1 MKTFTQFINEDAIA
15 TKRINMIHL
24 QKMKDEDFIEFVQS
38 IKSTMNGKLE
48 NLKVQIKADG
58 IGSRFGRDATGRVF
72 YEGSRTGPIYTPKAF
87 SSHARGRGAVG
98 EILARAE
105 HYDDIFDIITQSK
118 FAKELPLDCKV
129 ICEIFYNPMSQIEGD
144 GIKFISIKY
153 DKNKLGNVMSIIPF
167 AVVSASTGEPLSNAA
182 EIIDSLFKYSTSD
195 IKFIDPKLQTSGA
208 IDISGLIDPIMS
220 LNSDSLT
227 ILKSRKT
234 VDREAKQNLRDII
247 QSVKDSL
254 ADYILRHEN
263 ILDKFKLGPEI
274 EGLVLDINGQTVK
287 VTTPEF
293 KASKQ
298 KEKHDQI

>member
-24 QKMKDEDFIEFVQS
+24 QKMRDEDFIEFIQS

-48 NLKVQIKADG
+48 NLQVQIKADG
-58 IGSRFGRDATGRVF
+58 IGSRFGRDAGGKVF
-72 YEGSRTGPIYTPKAF
+72 YEGSRTGPIYIPKAF
-87 SSHARGRGAVG
+87 SAHARGRGAVG

-105 HYDDIFDIITQSK
+105 HYDDIFDIITKSK
-118 FAKELPLDCKV
+118 FAVALPLDTKV
-129 ICEIFYNPMSQIEGD
+129 ICEIFYNPMGQIEDD

-153 DKNKLGNVMSIIPF
+153 DKSKLGNTMSIIPF
-167 AVVSASTGEPLSNAA
+167 AVVSASTGEPRSDAT
-182 EIIDSLFKYSTSD
+182 EIINSLFKYSTAD
-195 IKFIDPKLQTSGA
+195 IKFIDPKLQTAGA
-208 IDISGLIDPIMS
+208 IDISGLVDPIMT
-220 LNSDSLT
+220 LNADSLM
-227 ILKSRKT
+227 ILKSRKSI
-234 VDREAKQNLRDII
+234 DREAKQNIRDII
-247 QSVKDSL
+247 QRVKDSL
-254 ADYILRHEN
+254 ADYILNHES

-298 KEKHDQI
+298 KEKA

>member
-1 MKTFTQFINEDAIA
+1 MKTFAQFISEDAIA

-24 QKMKDEDFIEFVQS
+24 QKMRDEDFIEFVQS

-58 IGSRFGRDATGRVF
+58 IGSRFGRDAAGKVF

-87 SSHARGRGAVG
+87 SAHARGRGATG

-105 HYDDIFDIITQSK
+105 HYDDIFDIITSSK
-118 FAKELPLDCKV
+118 FAADLPPDTKV
-129 ICEIFYNPMSQIEGD
+129 VCEIFYNPMGQIEDD

-153 DKNKLGNVMSIIPF
+153 DRNKLGRVMSIIPF
-167 AVVSASTGEPLSNAA
+167 AAISASTGEPLANAA
-182 EIIDSLFKYSTSD
+182 EIIDGLFKYSTDD
-195 IKFIDPKLQTSGA
+195 IKFIDAKLQTAGS
-208 IDISGLIDPIMS
+208 IDISALVDPIMS
-220 LNSDSLT
+220 LNTDSLT
-227 ILKSRKT
+227 ILKSRKAA
-234 VDREAKQNLRDII
+234 DREAKENLRSII
-247 QSVKDSL
+247 QRVKDAI
-254 ADYILRHEN
+254 ADYILNHEN
-263 ILDKFKLGPEI
+263 ILDKFKLGPDI

-298 KEKHDQI
+298 KEKV